1 MKIFLVLL
9 IACFSLTAYG
19 QENITDKISIP
30 WEELSAPLIITK
42 NELKTKKYQLQE
54 VDLSVDLRQQYL
66 RKNTFSIMHL
76 PQNKF
81 IQAEYNAFILQP
93 KKTNSVGFKISGNGY
108 NASNLNNNGR
118 LKNTAYKDASLYSGA
133 FCPITGLAY

>member
-1 MKIFLVLL
+1 MKIFLVLF

-30 WEELSAPLIITK
+30 WEELSAPLTITK

-66 RKNTFSIMHL
+66 RKNTSIMLL
-76 PQNKF
+76 PKNQF
-81 IQAEYNAFILQP
+81 IQTEYNVVISQP
-93 KKTNSVGFKISGNGY
+93 KISNTGFTISGNGY
-108 NASNLNNNGR
+108 SSSNLNNNGR
-118 LKNTAYKDASLYSGA
+118 IKNTAYEDAGLYSGA